1 MYKVND
7 NGVEY
12 YTINRI
18 KDIQHQMLHLL
29 SVIDT
34 ICRENHLQYYLDG
47 GSAIGAYRHGGF
59 IPWDDDLDISMPKP
73 DYLKLI
79 EILKAMDKSKF
90 FLFDY
95 ELNMH
100 SCAFF
105 GEMVPFFSSTD
116 GRRRHIYPIKIDICP
131 MNIIEDI
138 DKSIR
143 ENRVFRELAGFVI
156 YGKCNAQFYKEAIE
170 LYERRF
176 GMDKK
181 KFLSFYNQQ
190 YGMYPELG
198 HAVLAY
204 PSLEFST
211 DRTYKY
217 NELFPLK
224 EIEFSGLQTFV
235 PNSDLWLK
243 EIYGDYMDMPPVE
256 KRKPEAGK
264 VFEAKKIKPLYEYL
278 VDKTHKTRLQMMVF
292 ALKATVFCK

>member
-12 YTINRI
+12 YVINRI
-18 KDIQHQMLHLL
+18 KDIQNQMLHLL

-34 ICRENHLQYYLDG
+34 ICRDNHLQYYLDG

-79 EILKAMDKSKF
+79 EILKAMDRSKF

-105 GEMVPFFSSTD
+105 GEMVSFFSSPD
-116 GRRRHIYPIKIDICP
+116 EKRRHIYPIKIDICP
-131 MNIIEDI
+131 MNIIEDTE
-138 DKSIR
+138 KSIR

-156 YGKCNAQFYKEAIE
+156 FGKCNAQFYNKAIE
-170 LYERRF
+170 LYEKRF
-176 GMDKK
+176 GMNKK
-181 KFLSFYNQQ
+181 KFFSFYNQE
-190 YGMYPELG
+190 YGMYPEWD

-204 PSLEFST
+204 PYLEFST
-211 DRTYKY
+211 ERTYKY

-243 EIYGDYMDMPPVE
+243 EIYGNYMNMPPVE
-256 KRKPEAGK
+256 MRKPKAGR
-264 VFEAKKIKPLYEYL
+264 VFEAKNIKPLYEYL
-278 VDKTHKTRLQMMVF
+278 VDKTQKTRLQMMVF
-292 ALKATVFCK
+292 ALKASVFCK

>member
-1 MYKVND
+1 
-7 NGVEY
+7 
-12 YTINRI
+12 
-18 KDIQHQMLHLL
+18 
-29 SVIDT
+29 
-34 ICRENHLQYYLDG
+34 
-47 GSAIGAYRHGGF
+47 
-59 IPWDDDLDISMPKP
+59 
-73 DYLKLI
+73 
-79 EILKAMDKSKF
+79 
-90 FLFDY
+90 
-95 ELNMH
+95 
-100 SCAFF
+100 
-105 GEMVPFFSSTD
+105 
-116 GRRRHIYPIKIDICP
+116 